1 MTPNLT
7 RSDDDVVDWD
17 EDEFYKE
24 AYESHHNE
32 PNRCTKCY
40 LREFFTIGFVASLD
54 ETSAVLREPSQ
65 GIHNGI

>member
-1 MTPNLT
+1 MDKNDREKEMEMEMRCKGLPNLT

-24 AYESHHNE
+24 AYESHHDE

-40 LREFFTIGFVASLD
+40 LREF
-54 ETSAVLREPSQ
+54 
-65 GIHNGI
+65 